1 MANTDTDA
9 NLKQR
14 TARSIKWNVVD
25 RVLTQVLYAVTGIV
39 LARVLSKEDFGLV
52 GAVLVFQAF
61 ANLFID
67 SGFSSALLQRKAP
80 TRLDYSTILWFNI
93 AMAIGIYIILWFC
106 APIIAWCFQG
116 DERLIPLSRVMFL
129 TLIINASSIVQANR
143 LMKKMDVKM
152 IAISNTIGLI
162 LSAFIGIYMAVTG
175 WGAWSIVWQSI
186 TLMSTKSIILW
197 LTSHW
202 YPLFKFSWASLKS
215 FFAVGSGMMLT
226 SFLNTVFLNIYS
238 FIIGNRIGLV
248 SLAYYTQSDK
258 WSKMGITSITQT
270 LTISF
275 LPVLSE
281 VQDNIERLKHI
292 ISKIN
297 RFTAYVLFPAIGFL
311 ISISTPIFHALFGT
325 KWDPSILLFQMLLFR
340 GLFTTLCHLYN
351 NYILAL
357 GHSKLIFAMEIL
369 RDSVAII
376 ALVITFPYM
385 TLTTDTDPV
394 LGIKILLIGQ
404 IIASVLTWG
413 VTLYYTAR
421 KTDIPMLGYI
431 RDCIP
436 YLVITLITMATLYIL
451 SAFECNWNPFVILI
465 VNSLIA
471 LAMYMFIN
479 FLLKSKIQQDVLMY
493 ILGRFRNKKHE
504 IS

>member
-93 AMAIGIYIILWFC
+93 AMAVGIYIILWFC

-175 WGAWSIVWQSI
+175 MVNCV
-186 TLMSTKSIILW
+186 
-197 LTSHW
+197 
-202 YPLFKFSWASLKS
+202 
-215 FFAVGSGMMLT
+215 AVNHINEHEINH
-226 SFLNTVFLNIYS
+226 FVVNKP
-238 FIIGNRIGLV
+238 LV
-248 SLAYYTQSDK
+248 S
-258 WSKMGITSITQT
+258 
-270 LTISF
+270 
-275 LPVLSE
+275 
-281 VQDNIERLKHI
+281 
-292 ISKIN
+292 
-297 RFTAYVLFPAIGFL
+297 
-311 ISISTPIFHALFGT
+311 PI
-325 KWDPSILLFQMLLFR
+325 
-340 GLFTTLCHLYN
+340 
-351 NYILAL
+351 
-357 GHSKLIFAMEIL
+357 
-369 RDSVAII
+369 
-376 ALVITFPYM
+376 
-385 TLTTDTDPV
+385 
-394 LGIKILLIGQ
+394 
-404 IIASVLTWG
+404 
-413 VTLYYTAR
+413 
-421 KTDIPMLGYI
+421 
-431 RDCIP
+431 
-436 YLVITLITMATLYIL
+436 
-451 SAFECNWNPFVILI
+451 
-465 VNSLIA
+465 
-471 LAMYMFIN
+471 
-479 FLLKSKIQQDVLMY
+479 
-493 ILGRFRNKKHE
+493 
-504 IS
+504 